1 MLRLARWVAPVAA
14 AAFSLSCSVASAD
27 DGVRHGWCT
36 SKRFC
41 VSASRGG
48 TPGGESSGGAVKGRP
63 AGATKGGKAP
73 KCKVQRMDPQ
83 PPPGAFWDPG
93 EGKVAYERTCPGG
106 VTTHFA
112 GAPGAA
118 GPTIDPAVVAQQAVD
133 KMDLGG
139 PRIASPRAAGKYTVG
154 VPMWMWV
161 NPSVTTYGPN
171 SASASAGGITVTAT
185 AEVSSIRWSMG
196 DGGSVTC
203 NGPGTKYRDSY
214 GMSDSPTCGYR
225 YKASSKERAD
235 GRWHGTAT
243 STWSIHWEVTGGG
256 GGEGDLTHQAPA
268 TPFTV
273 HVGEMRVLD

>member
-1 MLRLARWVAPVAA
+1 M
-14 AAFSLSCSVASAD
+14 
-27 DGVRHGWCT
+27 
-36 SKRFC
+36 
-41 VSASRGG
+41 
-48 TPGGESSGGAVKGRP
+48 
-63 AGATKGGKAP
+63 
-73 KCKVQRMDPQ
+73 
-83 PPPGAFWDPG
+83 
-93 EGKVAYERTCPGG
+93 
-106 VTTHFA
+106 TTHFA

-161 NPSVTTYGPN
+161 NPSATSYGPN

-214 GMSDSPTCGYR
+214 GMSDSLTCGYR
-225 YKASSKERAD
+225 YKASSKKRAD

-256 GGEGDLTHQAPA
+256 EGDLTQQAA
-268 TPFTV
+268 TAFTV